1 MQIGKKA
8 VSIAGMKPSLPLT
21 GVVSRITPSAMKPV
35 LIALAI
41 VVGVLAPIS
50 YMAPPPLNL
59 MFGGAVLLIIVAFIL
74 QLAWFTI
81 KDADRLQS
89 ERHVQAMTL
98 ISNQI
103 GIREGD
109 VIKQISVDL
118 SAELTQNPRLE
129 SSGPLVKEEGD
140 E

>member
-1 MQIGKKA
+1 
-8 VSIAGMKPSLPLT
+8 MKPGFPLT

-41 VVGVLAPIS
+41 IICVLAPIS
-50 YMAPPPLNL
+50 YMAPPPLNI
-59 MFGGAVLLIIVAFIL
+59 MFGSAVLLIIVAFIL

-81 KDADRLQS
+81 TDADRLQS

-109 VIKQISVDL
+109 VIKQISIDL
-118 SAELTQNPRLE
+118 SADLTQNPRLE
-129 SSGPLVKEEGD
+129 SGGSLTKEEGD